1 MFLVEAVV
9 LVTRATLKDAAELAR
24 AVEDRSGGRVVL
36 AGLVERGDGLP
47 RLDASVERADP
58 ARATSGELAS
68 YARRRIA

>member
-9 LVTRATLKDAAELAR
+9 LVTRATLEDAAELAR
-24 AVEDRSGGRVVL
+24 AVEERGGGRVVL

-47 RLDASVERADP
+47 RLDASVERGDP